1 MYDWWVKKRSLR
13 RLTRPAVSTAPEAL
27 RKLRRCV
34 RELRTLLIEAG
45 SILDRLILT
54 SSADIIRR
62 LCSRFYVVQEYFVV
76 IYSEARTCAVA
87 ALGHAKAA
95 LSFPV

>member
-1 MYDWWVKKRSLR
+1 
-13 RLTRPAVSTAPEAL
+13 
-27 RKLRRCV
+27 V

-54 SSADIIRR
+54 PSAEIIRG
-62 LCSRFYVVQEYFVV
+62 LCSRFYIIQEYFVMM
-76 IYSEARTCAVA
+76 YAEARTCAVA